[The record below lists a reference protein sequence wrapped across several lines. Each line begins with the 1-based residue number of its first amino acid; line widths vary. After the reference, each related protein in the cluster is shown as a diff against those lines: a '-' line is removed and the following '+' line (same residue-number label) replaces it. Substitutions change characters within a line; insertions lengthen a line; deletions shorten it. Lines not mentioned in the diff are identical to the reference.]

1 MKFEI
6 VKHAFGL
13 IVLNFGMAMRIMLL
27 PWAVMTVVLFMINQY
42 LYEQRW
48 APSTTIP
55 SNAGMVSQTVLEFL
69 YVVFYIIVGIWI
81 AMGWHRF
88 VLINEKPNSYWPK
101 WHGQL
106 ARAYFVRSVYITLAL
121 LLPMLAFV
129 AFDLMV
135 DRDFQEYPSGYLD
148 VPWLLFWLI
157 FDSVVSYATLRL
169 SLGLPGAAVGN
180 SISLHES
187 RLETRA
193 WSAEIWGASIL
204 IGLLYIPVY
213 IVSFL
218 HEEFLAAVIFAEV
231 WCALVMLLTISVLTT
246 LYDVIKEGHELN

>member
-121 LLPMLAFV
+121 LLPMLVFV

-135 DRDFQEYPSGYLD
+135 DRDFQEYPFGYLD
-148 VPWLLFWLI
+148 VP
-157 FDSVVSYATLRL
+157 
-169 SLGLPGAAVGN
+169 
-180 SISLHES
+180 
-187 RLETRA
+187 
-193 WSAEIWGASIL
+193 
-204 IGLLYIPVY
+204 
-213 IVSFL
+213 
-218 HEEFLAAVIFAEV
+218 
-231 WCALVMLLTISVLTT
+231 
-246 LYDVIKEGHELN
+246 